1 MEKIENFAKEV
12 IKELEKRETFPKG
25 SIQLHEYR
33 LPLGKEPVLM
43 MEGPGYQ
50 PVCVN
55 LVYKKFKK
63 LNWTKERIID
73 DVAVDLLEAQEEIL
87 PEPPK
92 QIDGSTVRAGLVHKT
107 NPRVQEE
114 WVIRQPIFDMIL
126 YFYYE
131 GTGELWETFENR
143 IERRDME
150 ASRKTMHDLFA
161 AAMDNLNCH
170 IVKTKDNGM
179 DIYHLDNAAALLSQK
194 LKDCPELEGGFYVY
208 PEHIYSVYLI
218 PQKSLE
224 EKYPKKKAR
233 EDWLLT
239 KEGALMLNN
248 LALQKR
254 DPGLVLSYHLY
265 WYQHGTLAK
274 VERGTATEDT
284 VELSEL
290 FRNSKN

>member
-1 MEKIENFAKEV
+1 MEKIENFAKEI
-12 IKELEKRETFPKG
+12 IKELEKRKTFPKG

-33 LPLGKEPVLM
+33 LPLGREPVLM
-43 MEGPGYQ
+43 MEGQGYQ

-73 DVAVDLLEAQEEIL
+73 DVAVDLLEAPEEL
-87 PEPPK
+87 PPEPPK
-92 QIDGSTVRAGLVHKT
+92 QIDDRTVRAELVHKT
-107 NPRVQEE
+107 NPHVQEE
-114 WVIRQPIFDMIL
+114 WVILQPIFDMVL

-131 GTGELWETFENR
+131 GTGEPWEAFDNR

-150 ASRKTMHDLFA
+150 ASRKTMHDLFT
-161 AAMDNLNCH
+161 AAMDNMVCH
-170 IVKTKDNGM
+170 TVKMEQEGLDV
-179 DIYHLDNAAALLSQK
+179 YHLDNAAALLSQK
-194 LKDCPELEGGFYVY
+194 LKDCPELKDGFYVY
-208 PEHIYSVYLI
+208 PEHIHSVYLI
-218 PQKSLE
+218 PRKPLE
-224 EKYPKKKAR
+224 EKYQKENEL

-274 VERGTATEDT
+274 LERGKSTGNM

-290 FRNSKN
+290 FRGAMP

>member
-1 MEKIENFAKEV
+1 MEKIENFAKEI

-33 LPLGKEPVLM
+33 LPLGREPVLM
-43 MEGPGYQ
+43 MEGQGYQ

-55 LVYKKFKK
+55 LAYKKFKK

-73 DVAVDLLEAQEEIL
+73 GIAMDLLEAPEEL
-87 PEPPK
+87 PPEPPK
-92 QIDGSTVRAGLVHKT
+92 QIDDRTVCAELVHKT

-114 WVIRQPIFDMIL
+114 WVIRQPIFDMVL

-131 GTGELWETFENR
+131 GTGELWEAFENR

-150 ASRKTMHDLFA
+150 ASQKTMQDLFT
-161 AAMDNLNCH
+161 AAMDNLTYN
-170 IVKTKDNGM
+170 IMKIKDNGM
-179 DIYHLDNAAALLSQK
+179 DGYHLDNAAALLSKK
-194 LKDCPELEGGFYVY
+194 LQDYPGLEHGFYIY
-208 PEHIYSVYLI
+208 PEHIHSVYLI
-218 PQKSLE
+218 PQKSLK
-224 EKYPKKKAR
+224 EKYPKEKER

-239 KEGALMLNN
+239 KEGPLVLHN
-248 LALQKR
+248 LARQKK

-274 VERGTATEDT
+274 VEKGKATGDM
-284 VELSEL
+284 VELSAL
-290 FRNSKN
+290 FRGAMP